1 MTSFVIWFQLVYGTI
16 PVVCGGLSPY
26 QFFFLKLV
34 IWSEASRH
42 QSATDPFDRILV
54 SQSSPKSTQINTIQ
68 LNLQQ

>member
-1 MTSFVIWFQLVYGTI
+1 MISTSLWNYSCRMWWPIS
-16 PVVCGGLSPY
+16 LSV
-26 QFFFLKLV
+26 FFLKLV

-68 LNLQQ
+68 FNLQQ